1 METFNIIKKTF
12 LINIKEF
19 NYLFLFF
26 IFAGI
31 VSVFFELVGLSFF
44 AIIVEKLINKD
55 TVTNL
60 PFFNSH
66 IKIGHFDYKFLI
78 IISFIFFSLRF
89 ISIIFLGL
97 FQKKYIYKL
106 RNKLSTVAI
115 KNYFNSNFLK
125 NKQLNSSE
133 MIRNTTHEVDQF
145 SLSLTNS
152 LMTFTLDIIMILLIS
167 ILLISVNTKITI
179 YVLLFLIFLI
189 AVYVGIFKKKIL
201 QLGKNRFAFEANR
214 ISFIQKIFYS
224 YREINLQNVSNNFIT
239 EFNNLNKQNSKD
251 LILNEMINFI
261 FRPILEFLIIF
272 TVLFSLFFL
281 SPYLSNINN
290 ISIILVLSVI
300 SLARILPSI
309 TRILQSINNFKFFR
323 PTVSSIN
330 YYYKKIKE
338 ETKDRYKNIDNFK
351 HKISFEDINFY
362 YLNSQKILDNFSFE
376 IFFNKKTAVIG
387 TSGSGKTTI
396 ANIVSGFINPNS
408 GTIRIDDREIESLNN
423 IQWKKNIGYL
433 SQDYYLLNS
442 NIYENIAFP
451 NKYQEKHKDKIDKI
465 INSLNLQSIFTDD
478 IRRSDYNIGENGNSL
493 SGGQRQRVAIAR
505 IIFQNP
511 QIIIL
516 DEFTAG
522 LDNKNEIEVTNLIF
536 DLFKDKTILII
547 THNKDIFKM
556 VDQIIDLSK
565 DDY

>member
-338 ETKDRYKNIDNFK
+338 ETNDRYKNIDNFK